1 MELRG
6 SLDGPGVSNL
16 LDLLLEPTP
25 ATHVRLVLKIH
36 RDRGYG
42 FEYAW
47 AQAMRTLPRTLPE
60 RDWWRGHFHDTKW
73 RWKEAFSAPAAQ
85 AELAATGDPDDP
97 APPQPL
103 ARSAPA
109 PAA

>member
-6 SLDGPGVSNL
+6 PLDGPGVSTL

-73 RWKEAFSAPAAQ
+73 RWKEAFSAEDEPAVKS
-85 AELAATGDPDDP
+85 DP
-97 APPQPL
+97 APSSRPRQ
-103 ARSAPA
+103 AAPS
-109 PAA
+109 PAG